1 MFRISEK
8 LKSFEGIDDQFFS
21 EVVDDLSSR
30 AKKLEDDLLRYET
43 SFAINELISTL
54 SVTMESQLFVTRM
67 WQTQFQVYK
76 LSLSYTHA
84 RRSEAYST
92 PTGFI

>member
-21 EVVDDLSSR
+21 KVVDDLSSR

-43 SFAINELISTL
+43 RFAMNELILTL
-54 SVTMESQLFVTRM
+54 GNNGIAILCYEDVANPVS
-67 WQTQFQVYK
+67 
-76 LSLSYTHA
+76 SL
-84 RRSEAYST
+84 
-92 PTGFI
+92 

>member
-54 SVTMESQLFVTRM
+54 SVIICLITG
-67 WQTQFQVYK
+67 K
-76 LSLSYTHA
+76 
-84 RRSEAYST
+84 RSKNKKTKNAVSH
-92 PTGFI
+92 FFKRK